1 MDSQLKTTSLEI
13 PFDRVSL
20 LNKNLEHRHQQN
32 VALMRLGVH
41 LKKIHPYKMLIKRG
55 EVFSH
60 TFPFAVKSLWTHGH
74 QFPVN
79 YIQLLRGPEFRNI
92 SKTSGFFGGDFYPTI
107 FFRKSIIWKAH
118 KGDVFLSKIPQ
129 VGRSY
134 NPRLEPTF
142 DVLSARRKSGSYIH
156 ENFQHLES
164 SDLTK

>member
-1 MDSQLKTTSLEI
+1 
-13 PFDRVSL
+13 
-20 LNKNLEHRHQQN
+20 
-32 VALMRLGVH
+32 
-41 LKKIHPYKMLIKRG
+41 MLIKRG